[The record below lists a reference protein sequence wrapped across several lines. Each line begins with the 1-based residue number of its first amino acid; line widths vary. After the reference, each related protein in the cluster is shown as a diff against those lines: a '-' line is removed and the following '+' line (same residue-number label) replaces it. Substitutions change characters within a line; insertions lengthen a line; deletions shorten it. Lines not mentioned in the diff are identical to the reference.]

1 MMDARVWKRMLA
13 AIAVAVCLGALGC
26 SEDSG
31 EEPRETTTLEDVGK
45 EASEVAETAVAFAV
59 EKRDEAAE
67 ALSTRIDK
75 VEEDLAKLKARA
87 DKGSGTVI
95 AEFKELS
102 EGIEK
107 QIAAARHE
115 LGEARNAAD
124 EAWSELAKGVSKAI
138 DNLEEAYRDA
148 VSQLAE
154 DAEKDEEE
162 G

>member
-1 MMDARVWKRMLA
+1 MMDARVWKRVLA
-13 AIAVAVCLGALGC
+13 AIAVAVCLAVLGC
-26 SEDSG
+26 SEDRA
-31 EEPRETTTLEDVGK
+31 EEPKGTTTLEDVGK
-45 EASEVAETAVAFAV
+45 EASQAAETAVAFAV

-67 ALSTRIDK
+67 ALSNRIDK
-75 VEEDLAKLKARA
+75 VEKDLAKLKARA
-87 DKGSGTVI
+87 DKGSDTVI

-107 QIAAARHE
+107 QLAAARHE

-124 EAWSELAKGVSKAI
+124 EAWGGLAEGVSKAI

-148 VSQLAE
+148 VSQLAA
-154 DAEKDEEE
+154 DAEKEEEE